1 MRDNR
6 RFVRV
11 RPAGLVS
18 KNGKIVLA
26 GKGSAIDCSV
36 IDLSA
41 GGACLEV
48 NDAAAPQEVRAV
60 PRRHEEKLRA
70 GVEDR
75 PPFRRHLVTIHVH
88 RRARKPGPARQS
100 ARLERDDFSS
110 NRHPALG
117 YCWSMIFSENRYPL
131 FGITL

>member
-18 KNGKIVLA
+18 KTGKIVLG
-26 GKGSAIDCSV
+26 GKGPAIDCSV

-48 NDAAAPQEVRAV
+48 NDAAAIPKRFVLFHGGTKKSCVLVWKAG
-60 PRRHEEKLRA
+60 RRF
-70 GVEDR
+70 GVT
-75 PPFRRHLVTIHVH
+75 F
-88 RRARKPGPARQS
+88 
-100 ARLERDDFSS
+100 
-110 NRHPALG
+110 
-117 YCWSMIFSENRYPL
+117 
-131 FGITL
+131 

>member
-18 KNGKIVLA
+18 KNGKIVLG
-26 GKGSAIDCSV
+26 GKGPAIDCSV

-48 NDAAAPQEVRAV
+48 NDAAAIPKRFVLFHGGTKKSCV
-60 PRRHEEKLRA
+60 LVWKTGRRF
-70 GVEDR
+70 GVT
-75 PPFRRHLVTIHVH
+75 F
-88 RRARKPGPARQS
+88 
-100 ARLERDDFSS
+100 
-110 NRHPALG
+110 
-117 YCWSMIFSENRYPL
+117 
-131 FGITL
+131 